1 MTDLLAKLFEW
12 LLDFLHHLPLGIKI
26 FFFRFSLLFA
36 LLHFSLGFRQVIPG
50 RIHLTN
56 ICLAFAAI
64 FISLR
69 FPLASLIMRLGR
81 DVFLVLFSICVL
93 SLLLYFPVKIPRL
106 LTADQL
112 KQAKMRKAIYVIIL
126 VLFLAQCLLALRNR
140 YS

>member
-12 LLDFLHHLPLGIKI
+12 LLDFLHNLPLGIKV
-26 FFFRFSLLFA
+26 FVFRLSLLFC
-36 LLHFSLGFRQVIPG
+36 LLHFSFGFRQAIPG
-50 RIHLTN
+50 KIHLVN
-56 ICLAFAAI
+56 IFLAFAAI

-69 FPLASLIMRLGR
+69 FPLAPLIMRLGR

-93 SLLLYFPVKIPRL
+93 SLLYFPVKIPRL
-106 LTADQL
+106 LTVDQL
-112 KQAKMRKAIYVIIL
+112 KQAKMRKTIYIIIL